1 MHAPGISQA
10 SKHWSNF
17 RTFVRANAT
26 TLWKIAYSLSVAFLF
41 LAALWQRFSLP
52 QDPLAVFDAYLLPA
66 LVKLSGG
73 AFARVQGL
81 TKEGLNFLYPGMVYL
96 ILRT

>member
-1 MHAPGISQA
+1 MKSLIDTLGLIWHAFQVLNDIGLPCLSLRIGGCSRGGVATIRTLGVSQA

-52 QDPLAVFDAYLLPA
+52 Q
-66 LVKLSGG
+66 
-73 AFARVQGL
+73 
-81 TKEGLNFLYPGMVYL
+81 
-96 ILRT
+96 